1 MNTSLLT
8 RLAGCLYMTVFAS
21 SPVVAASG
29 RMTFS
34 GAIAEPTCDTAAV
47 VDMSVSVDP
56 SRTDID
62 AKRLSCGKP
71 GSAKDM
77 APATYR
83 LVTVRLSSSVSDPV
97 LKYFDEYVKADRS
110 GMEDPLLLTRTYE

>member
-8 RLAGCLYMTVFAS
+8 RLAGCLYMTVFLT

-29 RMTFS
+29 RMAFS

-47 VDMSVSVDP
+47 VDMGVSVVP

-71 GSAKDM
+71 GSAKNIV
-77 APATYR
+77 PVTYR
-83 LVTVRLSSSVSDPV
+83 LVTVRLSGAVSDPV
-97 LKYFDEYVKADRS
+97 LKYFDEYVKADRPD
-110 GMEDPLLLTRTYE
+110 MEDPLLLTRTYE